1 MRKTNETY
9 TIEVSSPLVRPGL
22 KITTSVSKRYLVQ
35 TLKDLFEKIR
45 EFNDEQQAEK
55 TGKRKHR
62 PAAMF
67 RVCA

>member
-55 TGKRKHR
+55 TGKRK
-62 PAAMF
+62 A
-67 RVCA
+67 